1 MLYIASD
8 HGGFKMKEALVK
20 YLTKEFA
27 VPTKALATVGRVEDL
42 GPFKINPKDDYPEF
56 AGLVARAVASGE
68 SQVARDKFL
77 SLRGGFGT
85 KQSGGVSAGLPRRP
99 QSVAPRNDSENLGIL
114 ICRSGQGMCMA
125 ANKFPGVRA
134 ALAWN
139 VKTAK
144 ASRQD
149 DLANILCLPADYVS
163 ILEAKKIVTAW
174 LDTPWGKDKR
184 FVRRAAEV
192 DSLV

>member
-8 HGGFKMKEALVK
+8 HGGFKMKEQLVK

-42 GPFKINPKDDYPEF
+42 GPFKLNPKDDYPEF
-56 AGLVARAVASGE
+56 AEKVARAVTGYGLGVKVSKPTTRNLQLVN
-68 SQVARDKFL
+68 SQTEV
-77 SLRGGFGT
+77 
-85 KQSGGVSAGLPRRP
+85 
-99 QSVAPRNDSENLGIL
+99 GIL

-163 ILEAKKIVTAW
+163 LLEAKKIVTAW

-184 FVRRAAEV
+184 FARRAAEV
-192 DSLV
+192 DSLA